1 MVNLIYNSS
10 YFIILIPIGL
20 LVIYYL
26 LKYPEVSFAL
36 FISAYVL
43 KGGINIGYFNLTAIL
58 LIITILG
65 FLFPVLKGKK
75 FEYHIKAPD
84 LWFFLFMIILIAG
97 ILWSPDYI
105 IGIKKSWRV
114 FVLTFTSYFIARMFL
129 NQITQIKRFLYTILI
144 SASLIGIILMI
155 RSYLINF
162 RGGRLQFFEANPI
175 PEASLLGIG
184 ILIATISII
193 ENSFKNRWIKWLII
207 GIIPVL
213 FYGILLTGSRGP
225 LVSTIIAIIFYLLV
239 KFRERPKFISI
250 FSLSVVISFLVIVNI
265 NILPEG
271 ILNRFNPLTWIE
283 SESYIIRISSYKLTW
298 EIILKNPLI
307 GAGTGAIYIAE
318 NIFFEILSNVG
329 IIGLMLFIM
338 FLYSA
343 GKKGCQYLIKIYP
356 YQDVSERGIG
366 LMVLIVT
373 VALFVDKQVSYELAA
388 DKDLFTFLGII
399 INLPFLKS
407 RKCCKYVNDKNLEEK
422 VLE

>member
-1 MVNLIYNSS
+1 MSLEPKTLI
-10 YFIILIPIGL
+10 L
-20 LVIYYL
+20 LVPIIIIALYFL

-43 KGGINIGYFNLTAIL
+43 KGGINIGYFNLTTIL

-65 FLFPVLKGKK
+65 FLFPVFKGKK
-75 FEYHIKAPD
+75 FKYHIKAPD

-105 IGIKKSWRV
+105 IGIKKTWRV
-114 FVLTFTSYFIARMFL
+114 FVLTFTSYFIARLFL
-129 NQITQIKRFLYTILI
+129 TQIMQIKRFLSTLLI

-155 RSYLINF
+155 KSYLINF

-184 ILIATISII
+184 VLIVIISVI
-193 ENSFKNRWIKWLII
+193 ENSFKNRWVKLLII

-225 LVSTIIAIIFYLLV
+225 LVSTIIAIIFYLLI
-239 KFRERPKFISI
+239 KFRERPKFVST
-250 FSLSVVISFLVIVNI
+250 FSLLVAMLFLVIINF

-271 ILNRFNPLTWIE
+271 VLNRFNPLTWIE
-283 SESYIIRISSYKLTW
+283 SESSIIRMSSYKLTW
-298 EIILKNPLI
+298 ETILKNPLT
-307 GAGTGAIYIAE
+307 GGGTGSIYIAE
-318 NIFFEILSNVG
+318 NIFFEVLSNVG
-329 IIGLMLFIM
+329 IIGLILFIM

-356 YQDVSERGIG
+356 HQDISERGIG
-366 LMVLIVT
+366 LMVLIII
-373 VALFVDKQVSYELAA
+373 VALFVDKQVSYELAG
-388 DKDLFTFLGII
+388 DKDLFTFIGIA
-399 INLPFLKS
+399 INLSHMK
-407 RKCCKYVNDKNLEEK
+407 K
-422 VLE
+422 

>member
-1 MVNLIYNSS
+1 MSIEPK
-10 YFIILIPIGL
+10 ILILLAPIIIMSL
-20 LVIYYL
+20 YFL

-36 FISAYVL
+36 FISAYVI
-43 KGGINIGYFNLTAIL
+43 KGGINFSYFNLTVVL

-155 RSYLINF
+155 QSYLINF

-175 PEASLLGIG
+175 PEASLLGMG
-184 ILIATISII
+184 VLIAIISVI
-193 ENSFKNRWIKWLII
+193 ENIFRNQWVKWLII

-225 LVSTIIAIIFYLLV
+225 LVSVIIAIIFYLLV
-239 KFRERPKFISI
+239 KFRKRPKHVFT
-250 FSLSVVISFLVIVNI
+250 FSLLVAMLFLVIINF

-271 ILNRFNPLTWIE
+271 VLNRFNPSNWIGSQSSIE
-283 SESYIIRISSYKLTW
+283 RISLYKSTW
-298 EIILKNPLI
+298 ETILKNPLT
-307 GAGTGAIYIAE
+307 GAGTGAVYIAE

-329 IIGLMLFIM
+329 IIGLTLFIM
-338 FLYSA
+338 FLYSV
-343 GKKGCQYLIKIYP
+343 GQKGCQYFIKIYP
-356 YQDVSERGIG
+356 YQDISERGIG
-366 LMVLIVT
+366 LMVLITT
-373 VALFVDKQVSYELAA
+373 VALFVDKQVSYELAG
-388 DKDLFTFLGII
+388 DKDLFTFIGIA
-399 INLPFLKS
+399 INLSHVKK
-407 RKCCKYVNDKNLEEK
+407 RINI
-422 VLE
+422 

>member
-1 MVNLIYNSS
+1 MVNLLYNNS

-20 LVIYYL
+20 LVTYYL

-75 FEYHIKAPD
+75 FEYHIKTPD

-105 IGIKKSWRV
+105 IGIKKAWRV
-114 FVLTFTSYFIARMFL
+114 FVLTFTSYFIARLFL
-129 NQITQIKRFLYTILI
+129 NQIMQIKRFLGTLLI

-155 RSYLINF
+155 KSYLINF

-184 ILIATISII
+184 VLIAIISVI
-193 ENSFKNRWIKWLII
+193 ENSFKNRWVKWLIT

-225 LVSTIIAIIFYLLV
+225 LVSTIIAIIFYLLI
-239 KFRERPKFISI
+239 KFREKPKFVFT
-250 FSLSVVISFLVIVNI
+250 FSLLVAMLFLVIINF

-271 ILNRFNPLTWIE
+271 VLNRFNPLTWME
-283 SESYIIRISSYKLTW
+283 SESSIERMSLYKLTW
-298 EIILKNPLI
+298 ETILKNPLT

-318 NIFFEILSNVG
+318 NIFFEVLSNVG
-329 IIGLMLFIM
+329 IIGLILFIM
-338 FLYSA
+338 FLYSV
-343 GKKGCQYLIKIYP
+343 GRKGGRYLTTIYP
-356 YQDVSERGIG
+356 HQDITERGIG
-366 LMVLIVT
+366 LMVLVISI
-373 VALFVDKQVSYELAA
+373 ALFIDKQVSYELAGN
-388 DKDLFTFLGII
+388 KDLFIFLGII
-399 INLPFLKS
+399 MNLPFLKS
-407 RKCCKYVNDKNLEEK
+407 ERCYKHKYDKEK
-422 VLE
+422 I